1 MDHAVN
7 NASEGWCEHPRP
19 VPPRGAAVVSGYR
32 PAYFRCEGVVL
43 HVSDAASGVAELE
56 PGSVD
61 CVVTS
66 PPYWGLRD
74 YRVPGQYGLEPTV
87 EGYVQ
92 RLVAVFA
99 QLRRVL
105 TAEATVWVNLGDTYG
120 GSWGNYIAPGSTA
133 LTAAERWE
141 NKQGRQRP
149 PQSRCRAKDLQGVP
163 WRVVF
168 ALAEQGWLVRA
179 ALVWAKP
186 NARPESVRDRLACRY
201 EMLFLL
207 ALCADHWWPEC
218 CPGPGQ
224 LDQVWWVPAPRG
236 RSRHSAPGP
245 PELAGR
251 CISLGCPPGGRVLDP
266 FSGTGTTGVAA
277 LACGRSFV
285 GIDLD
290 PTSHDEAIT
299 RLSSPQPRP

>member
-1 MDHAVN
+1 MRRLP
-7 NASEGWCEHPRP
+7 S
-19 VPPRGAAVVSGYR
+19 VVSGGVTEYYR
-32 PAYFRCEGVVL
+32 DEDVALYVADAMTGVAAL
-43 HVSDAASGVAELE
+43 DAA
-56 PGSVD
+56 SVD

-87 EGYVQ
+87 DGYVQ
-92 RLVAVFA
+92 RLIAVFA
-99 QLRRVL
+99 QLHRVL
-105 TAEATVWVNLGDTYG
+105 TPRGTAWVNLGDTYG

-133 LTAAERWE
+133 LTATARWE

-163 WRVVF
+163 WRVAF
-168 ALAEQGWLVRA
+168 ALGERGWLLRA

-207 ALCADHWWPEC
+207 TTSLDHWWPDG
-218 CPGPGQ
+218 CPQPEHIE
-224 LDQVWWVPAPRG
+224 QVWSMPAPRG

-245 PELAGR
+245 PELAQR
-251 CISLGCPPGGRVLDP
+251 CVSLGCPPGGRVLDP

-277 LACGRSFV
+277 VACGRTFI

-290 PTSHDEAIT
+290 PAGHAEAIT
-299 RLSSPQPRP
+299 RLRRPGTQP